1 MERTAPATERVRTEM
16 RCATR
21 PTGAGDR
28 HAQIR
33 VGHVGEER
41 RIGVA
46 VFAWWQR
53 RRSAAKRP
61 VRQLQIA
68 IALVLLGVG
77 ADADRPPLLVEV
89 ANDGRLKLRNTWLAL
104 VQDEKRQDAR
114 H

>member
-1 MERTAPATERVRTEM
+1 M
-16 RCATR
+16 RRFASVTS
-21 PTGAGDR
+21 GS
-28 HAQIR
+28 
-33 VGHVGEER
+33 
-41 RIGVA
+41 IGVA
-46 VFAWWQR
+46 VVAWWQR
-53 RRSAAKRP
+53 RQERSEEI

-89 ANDGRLKLRNTWLAL
+89 ANDGRLKLRNTWPAL